1 MNTQAAGVYA
11 ATLKKKDMTMYKNSE
26 TFSTGTGCVAEMVR
40 HDGYDAITNAPAQIK
55 DLVEQVRKAAG
66 WETGITSEGMRRGG
80 FESRNIDV
88 YGYDV
93 TRKLAVI
100 QIRRA
105 WKKKDGWFTQVTK
118 VYALV
123 GLDEGQIFSHPLA
136 SSPRRNPNLD
146 DMTPEEVVAWAES
159 KIFGVPVNKLHTI
172 TRQGDVALVPVRGIP
187 HGALPMAAG
196 RFGLTTLESGVHV
209 LTLRGSHQVHIDGV
223 VFESDSDIYAEGA
236 IEIMHAK
243 GEHKAVSATGKLKI
257 VTGEVSYS
265 PWWLNAEMGD

>member
-1 MNTQAAGVYA
+1 
-11 ATLKKKDMTMYKNSE
+11 MYKTTDTFNSN
-26 TFSTGTGCVAEMVR
+26 TTTVSRTVSRDDYG
-40 HDGYDAITNAPAQIK
+40 AISNLPAKIK
-55 DLVEQVRKAAG
+55 ELVETVKKSAG
-66 WETGITSEGMRRGG
+66 WETGVTSAGMRSGG
-80 FESRNIDV
+80 YEARNIDV
-88 YGYDV
+88 YGYDLNLN
-93 TRKLAVI
+93 LAVI

-105 WKKKDGWFTQVTK
+105 WKKKESWFTQVTK
-118 VYALV
+118 VYSLV
-123 GLDEGQIFSHPLA
+123 GIDEGQIFSHPLA

>member
-1 MNTQAAGVYA
+1 
-11 ATLKKKDMTMYKNSE
+11 MYKNSE

-40 HDGYDAITNAPAQIK
+40 RDGYDAITNAPAQIK

-123 GLDEGQIFSHPLA
+123 GLDEGQIFSHPMA
-136 SSPRRNPNLD
+136 SSPRRNPHLL
-146 DMTPEEVVAWAES
+146 DMTPEDVVAWAES
-159 KIFGVPVNKLHTI
+159 KIFGVPVSKLHTI
-172 TRQGDVALVPVRGIP
+172 IRQGDIALIPVRSIP
-187 HGALPMAAG
+187 KYLSPRPETGVQ
-196 RFGLTTLESGVHV
+196 TLLLQS
-209 LTLRGSHQVHIDGV
+209 SHQVQVDGLIYGAGDQLYADGDLEV
-223 VFESDSDIYAEGA
+223 V
-236 IEIMHAK
+236 HVK
-243 GEHKAVSATGKLKI
+243 GEHKAVAASGKFRVVI
-257 VTGEVSYS
+257 GEKADS
-265 PWWLNAEMGD
+265 PWWMDAEMGD